1 MLCVL
6 VAVIQPAGVSFAMAW
21 GKEWRMYSP
30 VLSESLVKTIYRL
43 KRVWKKPMTEIAEEL
58 IKKSLYAVEKEF
70 VCRVCIGERNNDC
83 ESCYLEKNPKKEGG
97 EQR

>member
-1 MLCVL
+1 
-6 VAVIQPAGVSFAMAW
+6 VAIQPAGVNFVVAW
-21 GKEWRMYSP
+21 GKEWKMYSP
-30 VLSESLVKTIYRL
+30 VLNESLVKTMYRL